1 MILILPECWFS
12 RAIVFFLLDTAY
24 CKLKQVFLKIRK
36 ISRKK
41 KLKYHKEYI
50 LKISAQSIGLLR
62 NNSYDKFND
71 ITWVSMLCM
80 YESKSWSTKSKPSTL
95 YMLIKSTIAFIEYKW
110 LRHYKIV
117 MIFCSITKLGTEDC
131 C

>member
-50 LKISAQSIGLLR
+50 LKISAQSIELLR

-71 ITWVSMLCM
+71 ITWVSMLYVWEQKLVHKIFKVNLNPLLCICW
-80 YESKSWSTKSKPSTL
+80 SKAQLHLLNTSGYATTKS
-95 YMLIKSTIAFIEYKW
+95 
-110 LRHYKIV
+110 
-117 MIFCSITKLGTEDC
+117 
-131 C
+131 